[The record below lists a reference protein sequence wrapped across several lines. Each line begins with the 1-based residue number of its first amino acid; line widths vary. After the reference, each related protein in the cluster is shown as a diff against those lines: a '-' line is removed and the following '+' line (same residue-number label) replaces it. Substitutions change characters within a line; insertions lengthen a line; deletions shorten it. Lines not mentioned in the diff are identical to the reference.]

1 MTDNR
6 VEKCFVVNVNLA
18 LKTLNSK
25 RSIDCNPILWGRGG
39 GAEGEGGGGW
49 TVESTPLNIREYFK
63 NGLQHGFEIF

>member
-39 GAEGEGGGGW
+39 GGGGGGGGEGGLW
-49 TVESTPLNIREYFK
+49 SPPL
-63 NGLQHGFEIF
+63 